1 MKDELSKLLEAT
13 DNMSDKTMAAIE
25 KLADVAKP
33 QAVFSDPMEAAGYQV
48 ITASE
53 VMLGLGLGFGGGG
66 GEGAEDENGEQE
78 GEETEEV
85 QQMSGMGVGGGGG
98 GGASGRP
105 VAIISLTQDG
115 VKVEP
120 IVDVTKL
127 ALGFFA
133 AMGALFISIG
143 TARRAKR

>member
-1 MKDELSKLLEAT
+1 MKDDLSKLIEST
-13 DNMSDKTMAAIE
+13 DKMGDKTMAAID
-25 KLADVAKP
+25 KLAEVAKP
-33 QAVFSDPMEAAGYQV
+33 QAVFSDPLEVAGYQV

-53 VMLGLGLGFGGGG
+53 VFLGLGLGFGGGG
-66 GEGAEDENGEQE
+66 GEGVEDDPEEQE
-78 GEETEEV
+78 ETKTEEP
-85 QQMSGMGVGGGGG
+85 QQMSGIGVGGGGG

-105 VAIISLTQDG
+105 VAIISLDQDG

-120 IVDVTKL
+120 IVDVTKV

-143 TARRAKR
+143 AARRAKR